1 MQLILQFLSART
13 VLAVKDLN
21 HQLHM
26 FIKHHIPIWMRLFL
40 VIGSMLQNPKKN
52 LWWIKFWP
60 TWIICK
66 TWWIQCSQT
75 CRSWLGPPCTF
86 HPLRHPWTW
95 ARNSAGTVSSAFSD
109 GGTFTTSLQRY
120 VERCS
125 RCFLILNIKTVV
137 SVGSISSTLFS
148 VLLHLIWP
156 SETEWIWCSSDY

>member
-1 MQLILQFLSART
+1 MNKVWHHKSPWHTVGSYYCWSQVVFTPEHTKCKMQPILQFLSART

-26 FIKHHIPIWMRLFL
+26 YIKHHIPIWMRLFL

-86 HPLRHPWTW
+86 HPLRHLWTW
-95 ARNSAGTVSSAFSD
+95 ARNSAGTASSAFSD
-109 GGTFTTSLQRY
+109 GGSFKTSLQR
-120 VERCS
+120 
-125 RCFLILNIKTVV
+125 
-137 SVGSISSTLFS
+137 
-148 VLLHLIWP
+148 
-156 SETEWIWCSSDY
+156 